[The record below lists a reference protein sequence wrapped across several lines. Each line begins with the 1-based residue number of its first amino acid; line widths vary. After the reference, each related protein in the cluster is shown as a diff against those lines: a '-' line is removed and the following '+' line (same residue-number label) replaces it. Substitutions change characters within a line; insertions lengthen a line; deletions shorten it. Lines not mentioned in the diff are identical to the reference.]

1 MNLVR
6 VVDIDEATGH
16 VWFEFENGHRYPLDW
31 DDIDEEV
38 EIGALFYVSDQ
49 GVRRAP
55 ASAVW
60 RRALQL
66 VARMVSFDRDRGR
79 AILRVDRSPR
89 VEDLTAIDDPAV
101 DAYYFY
107 DGDAKTWCRMTDA
120 EATAA
125 ESAEG
130 IDFSVNRFDVEELT
144 PDQGGRAAY
153 GGMTEWFDLL
163 LAAIDGNFVARAAAD
178 GRDYSSGALFFGPPG
193 TGKTFLARS
202 LAEEASASLITVN
215 GPELV
220 DRWFGSTEQA
230 MRDLFETGRT
240 RPRAVIFIDEFDS
253 IGPRRGPDV
262 HEAINRQVGQLLS
275 LTDSA
280 NRADR
285 PFVIAATNRL
295 EDIDEGFLRAG
306 RFDYKVPFA
315 LPHAAERELIVMAQA
330 PELPAN
336 VVRWIAGSTDGLSPA
351 QLAQVWRE
359 ADHRR
364 ERAGRTTRTR
374 EDVLAGLDVV
384 RTEHATVS
392 RAREQWG
399 LDKDRL

>member
-1 MNLVR
+1 MNFGR
-6 VVDIDEATGH
+6 VVDIDEDAEE
-16 VWFEFENGHRYPLDW
+16 VWVEFENGNRVPLDA
-31 DDIDEEV
+31 DDVPDGV
-38 EIGALFYVSDQ
+38 EINDLLYVSDQ
-49 GVRRAP
+49 EIRRAP

-60 RRALQL
+60 KRALQL
-66 VARMVSFDRDRGR
+66 VARLVSIDGDRV
-79 AILRVDRSPR
+79 ILRVDRSPR
-89 VEDLTAIDDPAV
+89 VEELSAIEDPV
-101 DAYYFY
+101 LDAYYFF
-107 DGDAKTWCRMTDA
+107 DGDVRLWRRMTDA
-120 EATAA
+120 EASAA

-130 IDFSVNRFDVEELT
+130 IDFSVNRFDIEELT
-144 PDQGGRAAY
+144 PASGGRAAY
-153 GGMTEWFDLL
+153 GGMTDWFDRLL
-163 LAAIDGNFVARAAAD
+163 VALNGNFDARAAAD
-178 GRDYSSGALFFGPPG
+178 GRDYASGAILFGPPG

-220 DRWFGSTEQA
+220 DRWFGSTERA
-230 MRDLFETGRT
+230 MRDLFDTGRT

-295 EDIDEGFLRAG
+295 EDVDEGFLRAG

-315 LPHAAERELIVMAQA
+315 LPHTAEREQIVKAQA
-330 PELPAN
+330 PELDAE
-336 VVRWIAGSTDGLSPA
+336 VVRWIAAATDGLSPA

-364 ERAGRTTRTR
+364 DKDGRPTRTL
-374 EDVLAGLDVV
+374 EDVLAGLEVV
-384 RTEHATVS
+384 RAEHATVAL
-392 RAREQWG
+392 AREQWER
-399 LDKDRL
+399 DRERR

>member
-1 MNLVR
+1 MNFGR
-6 VVDIDEATGH
+6 VVDIDDDADE
-16 VWFEFENGHRYPLDW
+16 VWVEFENGNRVPLDA
-31 DDIDEEV
+31 DSV
-38 EIGALFYVSDQ
+38 PNGAEIGDLLYVSDQ
-49 GVRRAP
+49 EIRRAP

-60 RRALQL
+60 KRALQL
-66 VARMVSFDRDRGR
+66 VARLVSIDGDRV
-79 AILRVDRSPR
+79 ILRVDRSPR
-89 VEDLTAIDDPAV
+89 VEELAAIEDPAL
-101 DAYYFY
+101 DAYYFL
-107 DGDAKTWCRMTDA
+107 DGDSRIWRRMTDA
-120 EATAA
+120 EASAA

-130 IDFSVNRFDVEELT
+130 IDFSVNRFDIEELT
-144 PDQGGRAAY
+144 PALGGRAAY
-153 GGMTEWFDLL
+153 GGMAEWFDRLL
-163 LAAIDGNFVARAAAD
+163 VALNGNFDARAIAD
-178 GRDYSSGALFFGPPG
+178 GRDYSSGAIFFGPPG

-220 DRWFGSTEQA
+220 DRWFGSTERA

-295 EDIDEGFLRAG
+295 EDVDEGFLRAG

-315 LPHAAERELIVMAQA
+315 LPHTAEREQIVKAQA
-330 PELPAN
+330 PELAVD
-336 VVRWIAGSTDGLSPA
+336 VVRWIAAATDGLSPA

-359 ADHRR
+359 ADHQRDSD
-364 ERAGRTTRTR
+364 GRTTRTL

-384 RTEHATVS
+384 RAEHTTVAQ
-392 RAREQWG
+392 AREQWER
-399 LDKDRL
+399 DKERP